1 MELDENAK
9 EIVRELGDAVNSAVS
24 ESRRVSRAIEK
35 LRQIGYQSEI
45 SLKLEIGLQEL
56 SLKDEGV
63 SDEVE
68 YEFTEEDLK
77 TLRKMKIN
85 LE

>member
-1 MELDENAK
+1 MELDDNAK
-9 EIVRELGDAVNSAVS
+9 QIVRELGEAVNAAIGESPEVS
-24 ESRRVSRAIEK
+24 KAIEK
-35 LRQIGYQSEI
+35 LRQAGYHSEI

-56 SLKDEGV
+56 SLTDEDI
-63 SDEVE
+63 SNEAE
-68 YEFTEEDLK
+68 SEFTEEDLK